1 MHEGNGLSQRR
12 IYMDLRGEAIGVRA
26 TDIDPKT
33 GLRYKKRPNFS
44 DPTFSPFETMATAV
58 SDRRQKLPATP
69 RGQLPPRMRV
79 LFITG
84 LHRTGGWLAEALAHD
99 SASEVLLDEAQGM
112 SQGLSKLRDEAY
124 DAVLVSHEGEQLDAL
139 DVLDAIRAG
148 SRDEQ
153 AIVVLGEQREQ
164 EMTALCYE
172 SGADAYACVNTTT
185 TRTLIWVVALA
196 IERHELLGENRRL
209 QHAQRHRLQME
220 HDEASRLLQQQRAM
234 IATLEEIRH
243 ADADSSSTTT
253 AGKMASRPNLP
264 DALIHHYR
272 EMLRAYVIMGSG
284 NLSLEMRSLAELLV
298 AATITP
304 QQAMLLHLF
313 VLEEMLSGL
322 GNRSARHVMTRA
334 DLLILEVM
342 IHLTEGYRD
351 RLLASIHPPRQQLL
365 PGF

>member
-1 MHEGNGLSQRR
+1 
-12 IYMDLRGEAIGVRA
+12 
-26 TDIDPKT
+26 
-33 GLRYKKRPNFS
+33 
-44 DPTFSPFETMATAV
+44 MATAV

-84 LHRTGGWLAEALAHD
+84 AHRTGGWLAEALAHD
-99 SASEVLLDEAQGM
+99 SASEVVMDEARGM
-112 SQGLSKLRDEAY
+112 SLGLAKLRDEAY
-124 DAVLVSHEGEQLDAL
+124 DAVLVSHEGDQLDAL
-139 DVLDAIRAG
+139 EVLDAIRAG

-153 AIVVLGEQREQ
+153 AIAVLGEQSEQ
-164 EMTALCYE
+164 EMSALCYE
-172 SGADAYACVNTTT
+172 SGADAYVCVNTTT

-196 IERHELLGENRRL
+196 IERHDLLGENRRL
-209 QHAQRHRLQME
+209 QNAQRHRLHRE

-234 IATLEEIRH
+234 IATLEEIRE
-243 ADADSSSTTT
+243 ADSECPTATTT
-253 AGKMASRPNLP
+253 RPCLP
-264 DALIHHYR
+264 DPLIHHYR

-284 NLSLEMRSLAELLV
+284 NLSVEMRDLAELLV

-313 VLEEMLSGL
+313 VLEEMLGGL
-322 GNRSARHVMTRA
+322 GSRSARHVMTRA

-342 IHLTEGYRD
+342 IHLTDGYRD
-351 RLLASIHPPRQQLL
+351 RLLSSIHPPRQQLL